1 MRTQVKKVEREVP
14 GEATGKGRR
23 TCRMWWPYGYRQLDN
38 DPFAEFD
45 GRAPRR
51 RAADAESEPPFAGA
65 RHVAP
70 LWRPPSASS
79 E

>member
-1 MRTQVKKVEREVP
+1 
-14 GEATGKGRR
+14 
-23 TCRMWWPYGYRQLDN
+23 MWWPYGYRQLDS

-51 RAADAESEPPFAGA
+51 RAADAESEAPFAGA
-65 RHVAP
+65 RHGAP
-70 LWRPPSASS
+70 LRRPPSTRR